1 MAVLRV
7 ESVVRGYHRYKDV
20 WLPQIGDS
28 FDLTIEEDNR
38 HDRYAV
44 ATMVNEEIVGH
55 VPREFSRIVYYFI
68 QRVTGRRKRSITDMK
83 GLEIPCIYEFS
94 SQKKKIVK
102 MKKLLRQIANDTN
115 VEMQI
120 L

>member
-44 ATMVNEEIVGH
+44 ATIVNKEIVGRFFGGL
-55 VPREFSRIVYYFI
+55 PTSLFS
-68 QRVTGRRKRSITDMK
+68 TGMELNR
-83 GLEIPCIYEFS
+83 F
-94 SQKKKIVK
+94 KKSRCWQTTEKH
-102 MKKLLRQIANDTN
+102 
-115 VEMQI
+115 
-120 L
+120 